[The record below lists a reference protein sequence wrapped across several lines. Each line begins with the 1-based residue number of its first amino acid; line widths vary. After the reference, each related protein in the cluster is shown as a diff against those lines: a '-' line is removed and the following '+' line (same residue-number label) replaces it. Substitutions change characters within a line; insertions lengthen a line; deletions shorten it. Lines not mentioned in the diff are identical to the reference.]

1 MHCPAGEVRGCLVE
15 DRLRNVIA
23 DHVRDN
29 SVEFQVV
36 DPRCEPLAALGELC
50 NSLVQVEPCDRA
62 EADGVDALVVDEERE
77 DQRVVRVETEDAGE
91 VREDLA
97 VGCKRVG
104 MSGHGSA
111 PLHEYG
117 VYVVN
122 PVFGPALPVAP
133 CHGTTAPEAC

>member
-1 MHCPAGEVRGCLVE
+1 MHCPTSEVRGRLVE
-15 DRLRNVIA
+15 DRLRNVVA

-29 SVEFQVV
+29 SVEFEVV

-50 NSLVQVEPCDRA
+50 NSFVQVEPRDRA

-77 DQRVVRVETEDAGE
+77 DQRVVRVEPEDAGE

-117 VYVVN
+117 VYTVN
-122 PVFGPALPVAP
+122 PVFSPALPVAP